1 MKIIE
6 SLKAGLFVFSIITS
20 TCIFGSTVLVLYP
33 FTFWYRNRSHLH
45 QIGVIWART
54 IIFLNRNWHFHITG
68 RENISQL
75 GNSVI
80 YVANHVSQTD
90 ILAAFSIGMDFRW
103 LSKASIFRIP
113 ILGWAMAASGYVPV
127 QRGNKV
133 SHKHAMSMARKYLLS
148 GTSMFFFPEGTRSW
162 NGRLQKFKLGAFQLA
177 YETRVPVIPISLQ
190 GTEKLLPKGTWAP
203 GDAEIL
209 IHIHPPVTI
218 QAGEDI
224 QSFANR
230 VYEIINNYLPE
241 HMKALQ

>member
-6 SLKAGLFVFSIITS
+6 SLKASLFVFSIIMS
-20 TCIFGSTVLVLYP
+20 TCIFGSTVVILYP

-54 IIFLNRNWHFHITG
+54 IILLNRSWRFHISG

-75 GNSVI
+75 GNSAI

-113 ILGWAMAASGYVPV
+113 ILGWAMAACGYVPV
-127 QRGNKV
+127 QRGNKA
-133 SHKHAMSMARKYLLS
+133 SHKHAMNMARQYLLS

-177 YETRVPVIPISLQ
+177 YETRVSVIPISLQ
-190 GTEKLLPKGTWAP
+190 GTERLLPRGTWSP

-230 VYEIINNYLPE
+230 VYEIINNYLPD
-241 HMKALQ
+241 HMKALK